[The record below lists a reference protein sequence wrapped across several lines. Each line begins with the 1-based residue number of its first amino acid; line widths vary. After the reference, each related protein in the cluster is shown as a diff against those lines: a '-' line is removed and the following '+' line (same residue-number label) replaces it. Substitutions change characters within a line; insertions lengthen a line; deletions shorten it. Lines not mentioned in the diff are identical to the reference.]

1 METRTAAA
9 VAQSYRQR
17 ANGARQNVIALPQDV
32 SLRPATA
39 ADAAA
44 LAALYAPHVASGT
57 ATFELEPP
65 DASEMERRWREV
77 AGRGLPYLVAVYD
90 SEVLGY
96 AYAAPYR
103 PRAAYR
109 FTLEDS
115 IYLRDD
121 ARGKG
126 IGRALLTA
134 LIDACERF
142 GARQMI
148 AVIGDSG
155 NAASIGVHA
164 ALGFRHV
171 GVLGSVGNKFSRWLD
186 VVLMQRALGPGD
198 GAPA

>member
-1 METRTAAA
+1 M
-9 VAQSYRQR
+9 S
-17 ANGARQNVIALPQDV
+17 ALPPGV

-39 ADAAA
+39 ADAGA
-44 LAALYAPHVASGT
+44 LAAIYAPHVRTGT

-65 DASEMERRWREV
+65 DAAEMERRWRDV
-77 AGRGLPYLVAVYD
+77 TGRGLPYLVAVCD
-90 SEVLGY
+90 GEVLGY

-115 IYLRDD
+115 LYLRDD

-126 IGRALLTA
+126 IGRALLLA
-134 LIDACERF
+134 LIDASERV

-148 AVIGDSG
+148 AVIGDSA

-164 ALGFRHV
+164 ALGFRHI
-171 GVLGSVGNKFSRWLD
+171 GMLASVGNKFARWLD

-198 GAPA
+198 GAPAP

>member
-1 METRTAAA
+1 MSAPPPG
-9 VAQSYRQR
+9 VA
-17 ANGARQNVIALPQDV
+17 
-32 SLRPATA
+32 LRPAIA
-39 ADAAA
+39 GDAVA
-44 LAALYAPHVASGT
+44 LAAVYRPHVERGT

-65 DASEMERRWREV
+65 DAAEMQRRWREV
-77 AGRGLPYLVAVYD
+77 TSQGFPYLVAVASGD
-90 SEVLGY
+90 VLGY

-115 IYLRDD
+115 IYLHEG

-126 IGRALLTA
+126 IGRALLAA
-134 LIDACERF
+134 LIDACERV

-148 AVIGDSG
+148 AVIGDSD
-155 NAASIGVHA
+155 NASSIGVHA

-171 GVLGSVGNKFSRWLD
+171 GVLASVGNKFSRWLD

-198 GAPA
+198 GVPV

>member
-1 METRTAAA
+1 M
-9 VAQSYRQR
+9 S
-17 ANGARQNVIALPQDV
+17 ALPPDV

-65 DASEMERRWREV
+65 DASEMERRWRDV
-77 AGRGLPYLVAVYD
+77 AGRGLPYLVAVSD

>member
-1 METRTAAA
+1 MSAGQGGRVGGPASGVT
-9 VAQSYRQR
+9 
-17 ANGARQNVIALPQDV
+17 
-32 SLRPATA
+32 LRPATA
-39 ADAAA
+39 ADASA
-44 LAALYAPHVASGT
+44 LAALYAPQVERGT
-57 ATFELEPP
+57 ATFEIEPP
-65 DASEMERRWREV
+65 DAAEMERRWREV
-77 AGRGLPYLVAVYD
+77 TSRGLPYLVAV
-90 SEVLGY
+90 SNGELLGY

-115 IYLRDD
+115 IYLRDA

-126 IGRALLTA
+126 IGRALLAA
-134 LIDACERF
+134 LIEGSERA

-148 AVIGDSG
+148 AVIGDSA
-155 NAASIGVHA
+155 NVASIRVHA

-171 GVLGSVGNKFSRWLD
+171 GVLRSVGSKFSRWLD